1 MARTA
6 HFALHHAR
14 VDVESTRLL
23 FHPVG
28 QCWIGVLLPKR
39 WAKRA
44 VTRNTI
50 RRQIYETA
58 RNSELMYRPD
68 GAYVVRLRHG
78 FSRQQFTSA
87 TSEALK
93 QAIRQ
98 ELLQLYAHCLRSLT
112 LQRHHGVSAP
122 AHVG

>member
-6 HFALHHAR
+6 HFALHHAQ
-14 VDVESTRLL
+14 VDVEPARLL

-28 QCWIGVLLPKR
+28 QCWMGVLLPKR

-58 RNSELMYRPD
+58 RHSELMSRPD

-87 TSEALK
+87 TSEPLK
-93 QAIRQ
+93 HAIRQ
-98 ELLQLYAHCLRSLT
+98 ELLQLYARCFRSVAF
-112 LQRHHGVSAP
+112 QSPHGVSAP
-122 AHVG
+122 AHAG